1 MDRMQRIRIGVAAAL
16 VLLALG
22 LALAP
27 DAAAQ
32 QPTRGGKIT
41 VAVGTDPYSPG
52 PYVYGGGAG
61 FFVNG
66 NIYNSL
72 LRADKDGK
80 LVPDLTESYSVA
92 ESKVYTFKLHRGV
105 TFHEGGEA
113 TAEDVKWSYELYM
126 GGKAGATR
134 GATLKALI
142 DKIEV
147 VDRHTVR
154 ITLKDPNATFLQ
166 LVALRDVPIV
176 SKAWVESGKSYR
188 DGWNGTGP
196 FRMAEAV
203 RGERYRMV
211 RNERYFKKGLPY
223 LDEITV
229 RVVSSELTRAEGVR
243 SGQFDVGDFLP
254 WEQAPAFTGN
264 PALRLEKGWTVF
276 NAIVLNHS
284 RPPFTDARV
293 RQAVA
298 WAIDRPTVNTIGH
311 GGLGLPI
318 GSGLF
323 QSNSPWFCK
332 ENADLYGFDPAR
344 AKALLREAGHP
355 GGVTMNLVLAQFQPY
370 LQSYA
375 VVEQNLKEAGIQ
387 VKVIPTDTGGMA
399 EMRTNGKYDA
409 LWTGTI
415 LPYDDPDAYSTFF
428 ESTGG
433 FYGRPTGFKDP
444 ALDKLFADGRR
455 LLRDEQRKPIYCQL
469 ERRALEG
476 AYWVF
481 ITWRPNLFGV
491 RSDLKGFTSM
501 PGPLQL
507 QTPILLE
514 SAWLEGRR

>member
-1 MDRMQRIRIGVAAAL
+1 MNRKMGTGIGVWVAVAL
-16 VLLALG
+16 LSLSLALS
-22 LALAP
+22 P

-72 LRADKDGK
+72 LRFDKDGK
-80 LVPDLTESYSVA
+80 LVSDFAESYTVA
-92 ESKVYTFKLHRGV
+92 ESRVYTFKLHPGV
-105 TFHEGGEA
+105 TFHEGGDV
-113 TAEDVKWSYELYM
+113 TAEDAKWSFEFYM
-126 GGKAGATR
+126 SGKAAATR
-134 GATLKALI
+134 GATLKALV
-142 DKIEV
+142 DRIEV
-147 VDRHTVR
+147 VDRHTIR
-154 ITLKDPNATFLQ
+154 IALKDPNATFLQ

-176 SKAWVESGKSYR
+176 SKAWVEGGKSYR

-211 RNERYFKKGLPY
+211 RNDRYFKKGLPY

-229 RVVSSELTRAEGVR
+229 RVVASELTRAEGVR
-243 SGQFDVGDFLP
+243 SGQFDVADFLP

-276 NAIVLNHS
+276 NAMVLNHT
-284 RPPFTDARV
+284 RPPFTDQRV

-298 WAIDRPTVNTIGH
+298 HAIDRTTVNTIGH

-318 GSGLF
+318 TSGLF

-332 ENADLYGFDPAR
+332 ENADMYAFDPAK

-370 LQSYA
+370 LQSFA

-387 VKVIPTDTGGMA
+387 VKVVPTDTGGMA
-399 EMRTNGKYDA
+399 EMRTKGNYDA

-415 LPYDDPDAYSTFF
+415 LPYDDPDGYSTFF
-428 ESTGG
+428 ESTGA

-444 ALDKLFADGRR
+444 AINKLFADGRR
-455 LLRDEQRKPIYCQL
+455 LLREAERKPIYCQL

-491 RSDLKGFTSM
+491 RQALKGFVSM

-514 SAWLEGRR
+514 SAWLERR

>member
-1 MDRMQRIRIGVAAAL
+1 MEGRKGTRLGTWAAVVFL
-16 VLLALG
+16 GLALG
-22 LALAP
+22 LSHEAP
-27 DAAAQ
+27 AQ

-41 VAVGTDPYSPG
+41 VVVGTDPYSPG

-66 NIYNSL
+66 NLYNSL

-80 LVPDLTESYSVA
+80 LVPDLAESYTVS
-92 ESKVYTFKLHRGV
+92 ESRVYTFRLHRGV
-105 TFHEGGEA
+105 TFHEGGEV
-113 TAEDVKWSYELYM
+113 TAEDVKWSYEFYM
-126 GGKAGATR
+126 SGKAAATR
-134 GATLKALI
+134 GATLKALVEKI
-142 DKIEV
+142 DV
-147 VDRHTVR
+147 VDRSTAR
-154 ITLKDPNATFLQ
+154 ITLKEPNATFLQ

-176 SKAWVESGKSYR
+176 SKAWVEGGKSYR

-196 FRMAEAV
+196 FKMAEAV

-211 RNERYFKKGLPY
+211 RNEQYFKKGLPY

-243 SGQFDVGDFLP
+243 SGQYDVADFLP
-254 WEQAPAFTGN
+254 WEQAGAFTAN

-276 NAIVLNHS
+276 NAIVLNHT
-284 RPPFTDARV
+284 RPPLTNARV

-298 WAIDRPTVNTIGH
+298 WAIDRTTVNAIGH

-318 GSGLF
+318 TSGLF

-332 ENADLYGFDPAR
+332 DNADLYRFDPAR
-344 AKALLREAGHP
+344 AKSLLREAGHP
-355 GGVTMNLVLAQFQPY
+355 GGITMNLVLAQFQPY
-370 LQSYA
+370 LQSFA

-387 VKVIPTDTGGMA
+387 VKVVPTDTGGMA

-415 LPYDDPDAYSTFF
+415 LPYDDPDGYSTFF
-428 ESTGG
+428 ESTGA
-433 FYGRPTGFKDP
+433 FYGRPTGFKD
-444 ALDKLFADGRR
+444 ATIDKLFADGRR
-455 LLRDEQRKPIYCQL
+455 LLREEQRKPIYCQL
-469 ERRALEG
+469 ERQALEG

-481 ITWRPNLFGV
+481 ITWRPNLFGL
-491 RSDLKGFTSM
+491 RNDLKGFTSM

-514 SAWLEGRR
+514 SAWLERR